1 MEVAADRCYQ
11 TCGKLFFVAGA
22 TAPRG
27 QGWIIMKISFQPTYL
42 QWHCSSWGSWEFCI
56 AACPSLVQET
66 QVRADGSLIFLSGV
80 PFKLQTSLRYSLF
93 LGKNFDLPE
102 TDQQEGVAHAC
113 YVPAPVARENFRPR
127 EPVQM
132 QQHGLAWFSRSA
144 TRHWFD
150 RSRWA
155 ISHLMQRGYSFQ
167 ETAGC
172 WRFCFR
178 FLLQSNLL
186 PNHFWWIVWIVST
199 FLLVGEMWQLRF

>member
-1 MEVAADRCYQ
+1 MP
-11 TCGKLFFVAGA
+11 FFGSRNTSASRWQFDL
-22 TAPRG
+22 P
-27 QGWIIMKISFQPTYL
+27 K
-42 QWHCSSWGSWEFCI
+42 WGS
-56 AACPSLVQET
+56 
-66 QVRADGSLIFLSGV
+66 
-80 PFKLQTSLRYSLF
+80 LQTSLRYSLF

-172 WRFCFR
+172 WRVCFR

-186 PNHFWWIVWIVST
+186 PNISDGLYGLFLLFCWLVRCGNCDSRLRT
-199 FLLVGEMWQLRF
+199 FLVSATMLQISIMPSFVHHHQQRSFAGLLCWQDWSCNLLDERPSFLMESWEVAR